1 MNSKLLLLL
10 YFFLDKT
17 NLCHTANTVISRDA
31 LKKNPRKPNLRQIR
45 VIFDLKYLWNHID
58 SVMVSMLA
66 KGAIDREF
74 EHRSDQNKG
83 YNIDI
88 YCFSAKHTALRT
100 KCKDGLAWHQDNVS
114 EWRDMSIR
122 GLLFQ

>member
-1 MNSKLLLLL
+1 M
-10 YFFLDKT
+10 DKT
-17 NLCHTANTVISRDA
+17 NLCHTANTVASRDA

-45 VIFDLKYLWNHID
+45 VIFGLKYLWNHID

-74 EHRSDQNKG
+74 EHRSDQNKD

-88 YCFSAKHTALRT
+88 YHVSIVHMHVRT
-100 KCKDGLAWHQDNVS
+100 
-114 EWRDMSIR
+114 
-122 GLLFQ
+122 LLSDDEIFASVT